1 VDAVF
6 RAAAARDLCSKDRPI
21 LTGIQMT
28 PTTLS
33 GVVARRR
40 LTALG
45 AGERDLRIVL
55 DVNDDLTRI
64 EVKGDLSD
72 PPRAL
77 QAKDLSV

>member
-1 VDAVF
+1 
-6 RAAAARDLCSKDRPI
+6 
-21 LTGIQMT
+21 MT

-72 PPRAL
+72 LPGAL